1 MDIVQ
6 SLARSLIL
14 KASAQVYLNF
24 QLNIW
29 LTLIA
34 YKGNIFHR
42 SYHFIDF
49 ISNIIICVFL
59 NWRLLACKGIFA
71 DRIIVIY
78 FNFEV

>member
-1 MDIVQ
+1 MID
-6 SLARSLIL
+6 SD
-14 KASAQVYLNF
+14 
-24 QLNIW
+24 
-29 LTLIA
+29 A

>member
-1 MDIVQ
+1 MQFDFKSFSPGLSQFSIEHMID
-6 SLARSLIL
+6 SD
-14 KASAQVYLNF
+14 
-24 QLNIW
+24 
-29 LTLIA
+29 A

-49 ISNIIICVFL
+49 ISNIIIFVFL